1 LEELL
6 QTYDAVLLA
15 IGVWKEA
22 SLDQP
27 LTGVMS
33 GLDFLA
39 AAKNGT
45 LTPVPERV
53 AILAGGDSAMDAAK
67 VAQTLGAQEIFIL
80 FGGPRSEMHW
90 HMPESWFASQGVHAM
105 MEWQSLGYSS
115 DAAGRVISVQIRH
128 THLGVQSSL
137 AIDFVIEAMGL
148 SVDEKSLGKTTP
160 ASLVQNLKFCRTERE
175 RLYVAGGMANGGASV
190 GACIADGL
198 TAADAV
204 HHDLVSGIFKK

>member
-1 LEELL
+1 
-6 QTYDAVLLA
+6 
-15 IGVWKEA
+15 
-22 SLDQP
+22 
-27 LTGVMS
+27 
-33 GLDFLA
+33 
-39 AAKNGT
+39 
-45 LTPVPERV
+45 
-53 AILAGGDSAMDAAK
+53 MDAAK
-67 VAQTLGAQEIFIL
+67 IAQTLGAREIFIL
-80 FGGPRSEMHW
+80 FGGPRSEKHW
-90 HMPESWFASQGVHAM
+90 HLPESWFASLGVHAM
-105 MEWQSLGYSS
+105 MEWQPLGYSS

-198 TAADAV
+198 AAAEAI
-204 HHDLVSGIFKK
+204 HHDLMSGIFKK